1 MKLKLTGIVT
11 EEMAQNAKVTEH
23 IKRFDTVESIHEVIL
38 VLGVTRGKVQLLK
51 TEYPYNASSREI
63 HCQ

>member
-1 MKLKLTGIVT
+1 
-11 EEMAQNAKVTEH
+11 MAQNAKVTEH

>member
-23 IKRFDTVESIHEVIL
+23 IKRCDTVESIHEVIL

-51 TEYPYNASSREI
+51 TEYPITKA
-63 HCQ
+63 